1 MEFRLNGEHW
11 HFSRNCP
18 MWPTDSFD
26 VINLDKQLPISF
38 KVCPDCTVLS
48 PIVRFPKSSAQLSN
62 FLKLGSKPKSLGF
75 FIASTI
81 ETCLRLVMPELLDLV

>member
-26 VINLDKQLPISF
+26 VINLDKQLPVSF
-38 KVCPDCTVLS
+38 KTCPDCTVLS
-48 PIVRFPKSSAQLSN
+48 PIVRFPKSSGQLSN
-62 FLKLGSKPKSLGF
+62 FLKHKLKSLGF
-75 FIASTI
+75 FIASAI
-81 ETCLRLVMPELLDLV
+81 ETCLRLVMFELLDLV